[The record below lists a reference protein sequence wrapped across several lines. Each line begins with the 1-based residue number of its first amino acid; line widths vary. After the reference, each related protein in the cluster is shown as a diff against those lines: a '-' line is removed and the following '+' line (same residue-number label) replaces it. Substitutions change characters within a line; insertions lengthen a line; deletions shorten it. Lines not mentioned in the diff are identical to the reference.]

1 MRLLITCLMG
11 LSLSIAGLPG
21 LRSIALAA
29 PTVASAPSSSRP
41 TVQAR
46 GKKRGRPRVQKVK
59 KTDKKPEKK
68 KNDPGFAL

>member
-21 LRSIALAA
+21 LLSIGSAA
-29 PTVASAPSSSRP
+29 AAVAAAPSSPRP

-46 GKKRGRPRVQKVK
+46 GKKRRPRTQKVK
-59 KTDKKPEKK
+59 KTDKKTDNKK

>member
-21 LRSIALAA
+21 IFSTGSAA
-29 PTVASAPSSSRP
+29 AAVASAPSSPRP

-46 GKKRGRPRVQKVK
+46 GKKRRPRTQKVK
-59 KTDKKPEKK
+59 KEDKKPDKK